1 MLQYLSDKSCSMDF
15 DMLFEEG
22 GTCHNQPASH
32 SRTHPQTYMALR
44 LLGRLCTTEDE
55 KLRKVLELVRESLL
69 VLNVEELQQRDLVVQ
84 TAKNSLELAG
94 YTTRVVTS
102 GKKGQLCFRH
112 TYLQL
117 VGQGI
122 NEDEHQPLIVVEPLL
137 REELQIVR
145 PTEQYQRLLDTVPQV
160 FVGTLSRLSA
170 LIEFVTARMEESFRE
185 QGMCT
190 PPWRQIRSLLAKWD
204 LASSVGLQ
212 KASLDAVPQ
221 LVIRA
226 PCKDATNIHKI
237 QDILNPD
244 DDKRLVLQ
252 KVSGGTVNVAASFK
266 SELRV
271 LMGTHHCG
279 GTVRQGNMFRGTAR
293 EHGGMQGSFTGTRVR

>member
-1 MLQYLSDKSCSMDF
+1 MDF

-22 GTCHNQPASH
+22 GTSQTAPSSH
-32 SRTHPQTYMALR
+32 SHSHPQTHMALR
-44 LLGRLCTTEDE
+44 LLRRLCTTEDE

-69 VLNVEELQQRDLVVQ
+69 VLNAEELQQRHLVVQ
-84 TAKNSLELAG
+84 TAKKALELAG

-102 GKKGQLCFRH
+102 GRKGQLCFRH

-117 VGQGI
+117 VGQGV
-122 NEDEHQPLIVVEPLL
+122 NEDEPKPFIVVEPLL

-212 KASLDAVPQ
+212 KAYMNIVPQ
-221 LVIRA
+221 LVIGA
-226 PCKDATNIHKI
+226 PCKDSTNIHKT
-237 QDILNPD
+237 QDIHIPD
-244 DDKRLVLQ
+244 DDKRPVLQ
-252 KVSGGTVNVAASFK
+252 KASGGTVNVVGGSFK
-266 SELRV
+266 SGLRV
-271 LMGTHHCG
+271 LLGSQHCS
-279 GTVRQGNMFRGTAR
+279 GTVRQGNLFRGNAR
-293 EHGGMQGSFTGTRVR
+293 EHGGMQGSFTGTRVK